1 MFTHEGILQRLWEQK
16 KINLRQAGKLWIDE
30 KGRRF
35 LRENGKRP
43 LDSSNG
49 IRLLIE
55 TIKEKS

>member
-1 MFTHEGILQRLWEQK
+1 MYTHEGILQHIFSRK
-16 KINLRQAGKLWIDE
+16 KVNLRQAGQLWIDE
-30 KGRRF
+30 QGRRF

-55 TIKEKS
+55 TIKEKA